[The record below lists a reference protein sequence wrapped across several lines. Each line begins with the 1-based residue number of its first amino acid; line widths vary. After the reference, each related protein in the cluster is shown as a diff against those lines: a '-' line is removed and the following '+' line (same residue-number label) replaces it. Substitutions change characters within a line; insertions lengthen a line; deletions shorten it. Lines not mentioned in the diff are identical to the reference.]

1 MITKIYRVKGTFVM
15 GDEYHKFTKEYKAT
29 SEADIEQKIYE
40 RFGSKH
46 GITRNQISIKEIEEI
61 APEDV
66 EDPIVKEIL
75 QARVGVIME
84 DQQRLNNLL
93 NEINAYRQQAEL
105 IQQQIELIQASIAEV
120 DALSNTLDDIEGKEA
135 VEAFVP
141 VGAGSFIKGELK
153 STDEIIVSIGSG
165 LAVKKDADGARE
177 ILAGQKED
185 LKDSLD
191 KMLAN
196 LQQCSDIMGSLQ
208 AQAEQIAAAA
218 QGNITQM

>member
-1 MITKIYRVKGTFVM
+1 
-15 GDEYHKFTKEYKAT
+15 
-29 SEADIEQKIYE
+29 
-40 RFGSKH
+40 
-46 GITRNQISIKEIEEI
+46 
-61 APEDV
+61 
-66 EDPIVKEIL
+66 
-75 QARVGVIME
+75 ME
-84 DQQRLNNLL
+84 DQQRLNSLL

-105 IQQQIELIQASIAEV
+105 IQQQIEMIQASIAEV
-120 DALSNTLDDIEGKEA
+120 DSLFATLEVIEGKES

-165 LAVKKDADGARE
+165 LALKKDADGARE
-177 ILAGQKED
+177 ILEGQKED

-196 LQQCSDIMGSLQ
+196 LQQCTDIVGSLQ

-218 QGNITQM
+218 QGGMTQMR

>member
-1 MITKIYRVKGTFVM
+1 
-15 GDEYHKFTKEYKAT
+15 
-29 SEADIEQKIYE
+29 
-40 RFGSKH
+40 
-46 GITRNQISIKEIEEI
+46 
-61 APEDV
+61 
-66 EDPIVKEIL
+66 
-75 QARVGVIME
+75 ME
-84 DQQRLNNLL
+84 DQQRLNSLL

-105 IQQQIELIQASIAEV
+105 IQQQIELIQSSIAEV
-120 DALSNTLDDIEGKEA
+120 DALSTTLDDIEGQES

-196 LQQCSDIMGSLQ
+196 LQQCSDILGSLQ
-208 AQAEQIAAAA
+208 AQAEQIAAAS
-218 QGNITQM
+218 QGNMTQMG

>member
-1 MITKIYRVKGTFVM
+1 
-15 GDEYHKFTKEYKAT
+15 
-29 SEADIEQKIYE
+29 
-40 RFGSKH
+40 
-46 GITRNQISIKEIEEI
+46 
-61 APEDV
+61 
-66 EDPIVKEIL
+66 
-75 QARVGVIME
+75 ME
-84 DQQRLNNLL
+84 DQQRLNSLL

-105 IQQQIELIQASIAEV
+105 IQQQIEMIQASIAEV
-120 DALSNTLDDIEGKEA
+120 DALFSTLEDIEGNES

-165 LAVKKDADGARE
+165 IAIKKDADGARE

-196 LQQCSDIMGSLQ
+196 LQQCTDIVGSLQ

-218 QGNITQM
+218 QGNMTQMG

>member
-1 MITKIYRVKGTFVM
+1 
-15 GDEYHKFTKEYKAT
+15 
-29 SEADIEQKIYE
+29 
-40 RFGSKH
+40 
-46 GITRNQISIKEIEEI
+46 
-61 APEDV
+61 
-66 EDPIVKEIL
+66 
-75 QARVGVIME
+75 ME
-84 DQQRLNNLL
+84 DQQRLNSLL
-93 NEINAYRQQAEL
+93 NEMNAYRQQAEL
-105 IQQQIELIQASIAEV
+105 IQQQIELIQASMGEV
-120 DALSNTLDDIEGKEA
+120 DALFATLDEIEDKES

-153 STDEIIVSIGSG
+153 STDEIIVSIGAG

-177 ILAGQKED
+177 ILEGQKES

-218 QGNITQM
+218 QGNMTQMG

>member
-1 MITKIYRVKGTFVM
+1 
-15 GDEYHKFTKEYKAT
+15 
-29 SEADIEQKIYE
+29 
-40 RFGSKH
+40 
-46 GITRNQISIKEIEEI
+46 
-61 APEDV
+61 
-66 EDPIVKEIL
+66 
-75 QARVGVIME
+75 ME

-120 DALSNTLDDIEGKEA
+120 DALSNTIDDIEGKES

-153 STDEIIVSIGSG
+153 STDEIIVSIGAG

-177 ILAGQKED
+177 IIAGQKED

-196 LQQCSDIMGSLQ
+196 LQKVTDIVGSLQ

-218 QGNITQM
+218 QGGMTQMR

>member
-1 MITKIYRVKGTFVM
+1 
-15 GDEYHKFTKEYKAT
+15 
-29 SEADIEQKIYE
+29 
-40 RFGSKH
+40 
-46 GITRNQISIKEIEEI
+46 
-61 APEDV
+61 
-66 EDPIVKEIL
+66 
-75 QARVGVIME
+75 ME
-84 DQQRLNNLL
+84 DQQRLNSLL
-93 NEINAYRQQAEL
+93 NEMNAYRQQAEL
-105 IQQQIELIQASIAEV
+105 IQQQIEMIQASMGEV
-120 DALSNTLDDIEGKEA
+120 DALFATLDEIEDKES

-153 STDEIIVSIGSG
+153 STDEIIVSIGAG

-177 ILAGQKED
+177 ILEGQKES

-218 QGNITQM
+218 QGNMTQMG